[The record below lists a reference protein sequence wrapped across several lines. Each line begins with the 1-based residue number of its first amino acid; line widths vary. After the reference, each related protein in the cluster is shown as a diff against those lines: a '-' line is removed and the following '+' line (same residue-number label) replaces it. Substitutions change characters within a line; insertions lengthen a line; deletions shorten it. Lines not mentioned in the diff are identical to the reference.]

1 VLSALLHLFPC
12 RFNLKFACIWNHWQN
27 RVAWMAMR
35 RRNIDSILVG
45 PGCYLVGSLGRTSR
59 LIFVVP
65 AKNSVATTEQA
76 LQEPNLAVDPCID
89 CIEAAHGIQ
98 LSSIFWL
105 FVCHAKSTR

>member
-1 VLSALLHLFPC
+1 
-12 RFNLKFACIWNHWQN
+12 
-27 RVAWMAMR
+27 MAMR

-45 PGCYLVGSLGRTSR
+45 PSCYLVGSLGIRFSVDRTSR

-65 AKNSVATTEQA
+65 AKNSVTTTEQA